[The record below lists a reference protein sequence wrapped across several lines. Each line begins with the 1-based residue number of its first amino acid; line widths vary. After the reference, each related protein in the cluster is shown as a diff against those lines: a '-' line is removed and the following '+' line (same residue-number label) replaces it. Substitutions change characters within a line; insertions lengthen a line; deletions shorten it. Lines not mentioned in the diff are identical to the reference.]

1 MRTTVTL
8 DDDLAA
14 QLKDRAHARGVP
26 FKTEINE
33 AIRSGLEK
41 SREPTPYRLT
51 TKRLGAP
58 KVDLTKATQLAGQLD
73 DEELVRRMNA
83 GR

>member
-33 AIRSGLEK
+33 AIRHGLEK
-41 SREPTPYRLT
+41 SHKPKTYRVKT
-51 TKRLGAP
+51 QKLGTP
-58 KVDLTKATQLAGQLD
+58 KVDLTKATQLAGQLED
-73 DEELVRRMNA
+73 TELVGRMNA

>member
-1 MRTTVTL
+1 VTL

-33 AIRSGLEK
+33 AIRNGLEK
-41 SREPTPYRLT
+41 AREPTPYRVR
-51 TKRLGAP
+51 TKRMGAP
-58 KVDLTKATQLAGQLD
+58 KIDLTKATQLAGQLED
-73 DEELVRRMNA
+73 DELVRRMNA

>member
-41 SREPTPYRLT
+41 SRKSSPYRVK
-51 TKRLGAP
+51 TKRMGTP
-58 KVDLTKATQLAGQLD
+58 KIDLTKATQLAGQLED
-73 DEELVRRMNA
+73 DELVRRMND

>member
-41 SREPTPYRLT
+41 SREPTPYRVR
-51 TKRLGAP
+51 TKRMGAP
-58 KVDLTKATQLAGQLD
+58 KIDLTKANQLAGQLED
-73 DEELVRRMNA
+73 DELVRRMNA

>member
-14 QLKDRAHARGVP
+14 QLKERAHARGVP

-33 AIRSGLEK
+33 AIRNGLERPRK
-41 SREPTPYRLT
+41 PTPYRLKT
-51 TKRLGAP
+51 SKMGAP
-58 KVDLTKATQLAGQLD
+58 KADLTKATQLAGQLED
-73 DEELVRRMNA
+73 DELVRRMNK

>member
-41 SREPTPYRLT
+41 SREPTPYRVK
-51 TKRLGAP
+51 TKRMGVP
-58 KVDLTKATQLAGQLD
+58 KVDLTKATQLAGQLED
-73 DEELVRRMNA
+73 DELIRRMNA